1 MGNVLRNILNAK
13 LASAKKDQK
22 IKNVLLYLRVS
33 TDRQASKEFSSIDAQ
48 RKILADFVAQNPIM
62 RIVGEYVDSKSAKDT
77 NRQGFQDMMARIK
90 KGGIDIVLSYK
101 NDRVNRNHADFLQ
114 FKEFLDQHNVKL
126 IYSHDTASDGSPT
139 GDLIEDISAS
149 ISEMERK
156 KISARTADKTLAN
169 YERGYRSGG
178 VPPFGYVSGDKPCEI
193 VVDKK
198 NAPIVREIFNL
209 YLNGIKPSG
218 IANKMNDKYTIV
230 PIRYTKTNKK
240 LGGRP
245 FNEKF
250 IRDIL
255 ANPTYAGYNYIL
267 LDIVDG
273 VKEFYLF
280 EGKHQAIISRKKWET
295 VRETIYST
303 PHERKENKLHS
314 RKHQYLLKGKL
325 YCDCGSRMTGSHTS
339 KASKIHFYYICC
351 RKNKEH
357 SACSCTTMIPRD
369 LLDNIV
375 FVIISHAFRGEIK
388 IKKESLCE
396 IEENILKKIKSTQM
410 AILRTQEKV
419 ERLTDELV
427 SVEKDDPMRE
437 VINISLRK
445 ELERKSTLQ
454 CDLDILRKEQDGL
467 TNSCKY
473 SDSIL
478 TAFAN
483 LEELQSN
490 ITESEKKTIISTVIK
505 KITLSCIKKNG
516 RFKRE
521 MSLQIHAMPE
531 YISIIPKTKFVFE
544 IDTSSGRS
552 LWKITSPFNLDGI
565 DLINHRLQKKPLCKG
580 KHFLHDVITLKKD
593 FELSK
598 LTLRDFAKNKNL
610 NASMLCLKFGLLKKL
625 SQETLNF
632 ILALVDIQVI
642 QRISFR
648 KLLQISTI
656 SKDRQLLNL
665 KTFLSQI

>member
-1 MGNVLRNILNAK
+1 MANAVRNIINARISNATK
-13 LASAKKDQK
+13 SQK
-22 IKNVLLYLRVS
+22 SLNVLLYLRVS
-33 TDRQASKEFSSIDAQ
+33 TDRQAAKEFSSIDSQ
-48 RKILADFVAQNPIM
+48 RDILTHFVAQKPNLK
-62 RIVGEYVDSKSAKDT
+62 IVGEYVDSKSAKDT
-77 NRQGFQDMMARIK
+77 NRKGFQDMITRVK
-90 KGGIDIVLSYK
+90 EGGIDVILSYK
-101 NDRVNRNHADFLQ
+101 NDRLNRNHADFLQ

-126 IYSHDTASDGSPT
+126 IYSNDTASDGSPT

-178 VPPFGYVSGDKPCEI
+178 VPPFGYKSGSKPCEI
-193 VVDKK
+193 VIDPP
-198 NAPIVREIFNL
+198 NAHIVREIFNL
-209 YLNGIKPSG
+209 YINGIKPSG

-230 PIRYTKTNKK
+230 PIRYTKTGKK
-240 LGGRP
+240 LGGKA

-250 IRDIL
+250 VRDIL
-255 ANPTYAGYNYIL
+255 GNPTYAGYNHIL
-267 LDIVDG
+267 LGIVDG
-273 VKEFYLF
+273 VKQFYLF
-280 EGKHQAIISRKKWET
+280 EGKHESIISRKKWEK
-295 VRETIYST
+295 VRETLYLI
-303 PHERKENKLHS
+303 PRDRKETKLSS
-314 RKHQYLLKGKL
+314 RKHLYLLKGKL

-357 SACSCTTMIPRD
+357 SACSCTTMMPRNI
-369 LLDNIV
+369 LDDIV
-375 FVIISHAFRGEIK
+375 FVVISNAFRSKIEMKKDNLIKLENEIIQK
-388 IKKESLCE
+388 I
-396 IEENILKKIKSTQM
+396 NAQRM
-410 AILRTQEKV
+410 AIHRSQEKI
-419 ERLTDELV
+419 EKLTEELV
-427 SVEKDDPMRE
+427 SLEKDNPIRD
-437 VINISLRK
+437 VINVSLRK

-490 ITESEKKTIISTVIK
+490 ITESEKKTIISTVVK

-656 SKDRQLLNL
+656 SEDRQLLNL

>member
-48 RKILADFVAQNPIM
+48 RTILADFVAQNPIM

-101 NDRVNRNHADFLQ
+101 NDRVNRNRVDFSL
-114 FKEFLDQHNVKL
+114 FKKFLEEHNVKL
-126 IYSHDTASDGSPT
+126 MYSNDTSSDGSPT

-149 ISEMERK
+149 LSEMERK
-156 KISARTADKTLAN
+156 KISMRTADKALAN

-178 VPPFGYVSGDKPCEI
+178 VPPFGYKSGSKPCEI
-193 VVDKK
+193 EIDPQ

-230 PIRYTKTNKK
+230 PIRYTKTGKK
-240 LGGRP
+240 LGGKA

-250 IRDIL
+250 VRDIL
-255 ANPTYAGYNYIL
+255 GNPTYAGFNPLL
-267 LDIVDG
+267 LDTVNG
-273 VKEFYLF
+273 VKQFYLF
-280 EGKHQAIISRKKWET
+280 EGKHQAIISREKWEK
-295 VRETIYST
+295 VRETLYLI
-303 PHERKENKLHS
+303 PRDRKETKLSS
-314 RKHQYLLKGKL
+314 RKHLYLLKGKL

-410 AILRTQEKV
+410 AIHRSQEKI
-419 ERLTDELV
+419 EKLTEELV
-427 SVEKDDPMRE
+427 SLEKDNPIRD
-437 VINISLRK
+437 VINVSLRK

-490 ITESEKKTIISTVIK
+490 ITESEKKTIISTVVK

-656 SKDRQLLNL
+656 SEDRQLLNL